1 MKKNLLF
8 VFLIAAF
15 VSMETT
21 AQTCGRISLIGEFNG
36 WSADHFM
43 TRNPESPAEFSTIL
57 ILTDNDDVDTS
68 GFVEV
73 KFRENADWAVN
84 WGGTTFPAGTGVPG
98 GDNILLPVG
107 SSYLVSF
114 NCVTLAYEFQ
124 STCGVIGLIGEFNS
138 WSSDLFM
145 VRDAVDPDTWTVA
158 ISVSASDDID
168 SSGFIDMKFRENS
181 MWSVNWG
188 SSDFPTGTAVQN
200 GPDIPVPEGSY
211 LVTFNCA
218 TGVYNFVE
226 TCGMVSLI
234 GEFNNWSDDHYL
246 TRDAA
251 NPDLWTTILTLTPGS
266 NSYDPP
272 DIIHMKF
279 RENADWTV
287 NWGSDDF
294 PSGIATQGGPDIP
307 VPLDVDQLTTDYKVT
322 FNCATG
328 EFSFTPASGAIGMI
342 GAFIGW
348 QPRDIPM
355 NRDAANP
362 NLWHLSRSWYADS
375 EVKFRENMD
384 WTVNWGGTTFPS
396 GTGIPGGDNIP
407 LVAGKYDV
415 TFNATTLAYSFVP
428 NPDICGEIG
437 LIGDFNTWGDDG
449 SGVPTDVWM
458 VRDPMYPS
466 QFTASVNFTSSTEL
480 WFRLDADPLYNNVWG
495 GTFPEGNA
503 TVGGPY
509 IQVPGGSYDITF
521 NCQSGDFKFTRLGS
535 GVTAPKVFAISV
547 DGILNEADWKID
559 QVVSKVIEGD
569 PGDDLNEVYFGVA
582 YNDEYL
588 YVGLQVKDALIRPN
602 EMGEVFIDGNKSG
615 GPYDDY
621 DLHLRFGIG
630 GLEIIHGPDVIDVLL
645 GFQLTADGYTAELGI
660 PWAALDILPEEGGQ
674 IGFDLFIHDDDTG
687 LGVDYILAWNGGL
700 QNYNNTS
707 SFGDLLFGTLSCGC
721 ISLYNNVIGDVV
733 LRNPSGTT
741 TYYTGTYELFD
752 NQDVMFRKD
761 MSSVVNWANDAFPT
775 GTAVLDGP
783 AIPATAGRYRI
794 GFDCITGEY
803 TFTDEPAHQGVAY
816 AQYTTAPPTIDGDL
830 SEYSLDYGSEILAAG
845 NGPINNTVSW
855 GTLWDENNLYIGV
868 KVVDAVVEG
877 SGNPWD
883 NDAVEFYIDGDN
895 SKDGAYDAGFD
906 TQLIMDALNLSELW
920 VKADGVPVPN
930 EESIWLATS
939 DGYIVE
945 LRLGWDNFS
954 FNPGRGRTIG
964 WSLGNNDSDNGIG
977 RDYQSVWYG
986 TGNNWSNTAD
996 LGDLQLAGGPYFFSV
1011 NEIKDFSSFVVLYPN
1026 PASGNVYLRLADND
1040 FNQQVTVYVSDIAG
1054 RTIVKDRLNFSGA
1067 NDQVIL
1073 NVERFTPGIYFVNII
1088 GDDGNRAVKKLIV
1101 R

>member
-1 MKKNLLF
+1 MKKKLLF
-8 VFLIAAF
+8 LLFIAAF
-15 VSMETT
+15 VSIEAM
-21 AQTCGRISLIGEFNG
+21 AQPCGRVSLIGEFNG
-36 WSADHFM
+36 WAGDHFL
-43 TRNPESPAEFSTIL
+43 TRNPEVPELFTTIL
-57 ILTDNDDVDTS
+57 ILADS
-68 GFVEV
+68 SEM
-73 KFRENADWAVN
+73 KFRENADW
-84 WGGTTFPAGTGVPG
+84 T
-98 GDNILLPVG
+98 
-107 SSYLVSF
+107 
-114 NCVTLAYEFQ
+114 
-124 STCGVIGLIGEFNS
+124 
-138 WSSDLFM
+138 
-145 VRDAVDPDTWTVA
+145 
-158 ISVSASDDID
+158 
-168 SSGFIDMKFRENS
+168 
-181 MWSVNWG
+181 VNWG
-188 SSDFPTGTAVQN
+188 SDQFPTGTATLD
-200 GPDIPVPEGSY
+200 GPNIPVPAGSY
-211 LVTFNCA
+211 KVMFNCA
-218 TGVYNFVE
+218 TGEYNFQA

-234 GEFNNWSDDHYL
+234 GEFNAWAGDHFLDRDMDNPDHWSTILILSDTSEVKFRENADWTVNWGSDQFPTGTATLDGPNIPVPAGSYKVMFNCATGEYNFVATCGMVSLIGEFNDWSGDHYM
-246 TRDAA
+246 TRDPMS
-251 NPDLWTTILTLTPGS
+251 PDLWTTLLTLTPGS

-272 DIIHMKF
+272 DIIHLKF

-287 NWGSDDF
+287 NWGSEDF

-307 VPLDVDQLTTDYKVT
+307 VPLDVERLTTDYLVT

-328 EFSFTPASGAIGMI
+328 EYTFTAASGAISMI
-342 GAFIGW
+342 GAFVDWNG
-348 QPRDIPM
+348 DIPM
-355 NRDAANP
+355 NRDAADP

-375 EVKFRENMD
+375 EVKFRENND
-384 WTVNWGGTTFPS
+384 WTVNWGNNTFPT
-396 GTGIPGGDNIP
+396 GTGTLNGPNIP
-407 LVAGKYDV
+407 LVAGIYDV
-415 TFNATTLAYSFVP
+415 TFNATTLDYSFVP

-437 LIGDFNTWGDDG
+437 LIGDFNSWGDDG
-449 SGVPTDVWM
+449 SGVPTDIWM

-466 QFTASVNFTSSTEL
+466 QFTASVNFTSSTLL
-480 WFRLDADPLYNNVWG
+480 WFRLDADPLYDNVWG

-503 TVGGPY
+503 TIGGPY
-509 IQVPGGSYDITF
+509 IEVPGGNYDITF
-521 NCQSGDFKFTRLGS
+521 NCKSGDFSFTRLGS
-535 GVTAPKVFAISV
+535 GVTAPKVFAINV
-547 DGILNEADWKID
+547 DGILDEADWNID
-559 QVVSKVIEGD
+559 QVVSKVIDGE

-582 YNDEYL
+582 YNEEYL
-588 YVGLQVKDALIRPN
+588 YIGLQVKDAVLTMF

-615 GPYDDY
+615 GDYDEY
-621 DLHLRFGIG
+621 DLHLRFTGPV
-630 GLEIIHGPDVIDVLL
+630 LTIIHGPEDLDVLL
-645 GFQLTADGYTAELGI
+645 GFMPGIDGYTAELGI
-660 PWAALDILPEEGGQ
+660 PWAALNIVPEEGGQ
-674 IGFDLFIHDDDTG
+674 IGFDLFVGDGDSGTQ
-687 LGVDYILAWNGGL
+687 VDYILAWNGGL
-700 QNYNNTS
+700 ENYVNTS

-883 NDAVEFYIDGDN
+883 NDAIEFYIDGDN

-906 TQLIMDALNLSELW
+906 TQLIMDALNLSTLW
-920 VKADGVPVPN
+920 VKADGVPVTN

-954 FNPGRGRTIG
+954 FQPGRGRTMG

-977 RDYQSVWYG
+977 RDYQTVWYG

-996 LGDLQLAGGPYFFSV
+996 LGDLQLAGGPYFFGV
-1011 NEIKDFSSFVVLYPN
+1011 DEITDFSSFVVLFPN
-1026 PASGNVYLRLADND
+1026 PASGNVYLRLADNI

-1054 RTIVKDRLNFSGA
+1054 RMIVNDRMNFSGA

-1073 NVERFTPGIYFVNII
+1073 NVEQFTPGIYFINII
-1088 GDDGNRAVKKLIV
+1088 GDDGSRAVKKLIV